1 MKQKTVQ
8 PNPNVP
14 GFPGM
19 PVDVENFTETANG
32 IAWSMIVA
40 PVAGI
45 AAAAG
50 AAYKTMK
57 GGEKDD

>member
-1 MKQKTVQ
+1 VTGPDWHTCKA
-8 PNPNVP
+8 NN
-14 GFPGM
+14 
-19 PVDVENFTETANG
+19 NG
-32 IAWSMIVA
+32 IARSMAIA

-57 GGEKDD
+57 GGELSIPVIAEECLAYTI

>member
-1 MKQKTVQ
+1 
-8 PNPNVP
+8 
-14 GFPGM
+14 M
-19 PVDVENFTETANG
+19 PVNVKNFTETANG
-32 IAWSMIVA
+32 IAWSMAIA

-57 GGEKDD
+57 GGGNND

>member
-1 MKQKTVQ
+1 M
-8 PNPNVP
+8 
-14 GFPGM
+14 
-19 PVDVENFTETANG
+19 A
-32 IAWSMIVA
+32 IA

-57 GGEKDD
+57 GGELSIPVIAEECLAYTI